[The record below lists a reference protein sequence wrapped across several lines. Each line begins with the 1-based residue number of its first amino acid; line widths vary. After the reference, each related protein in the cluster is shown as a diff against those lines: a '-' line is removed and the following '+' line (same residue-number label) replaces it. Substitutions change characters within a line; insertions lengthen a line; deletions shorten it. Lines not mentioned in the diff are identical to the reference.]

1 MITELAVEPVMHKTP
16 DIYAGE
22 VLVRVR
28 LLAVDRRVNEVMGT
42 LTRLGH
48 QADPEQSAAVQ
59 NELLALQ
66 HYGQRLRVEG
76 ARAL

>member
-1 MITELAVEPVMHKTP
+1 M
-16 DIYAGE
+16 
-22 VLVRVR
+22 
-28 LLAVDRRVNEVMGT
+28 DRRVNEVMGT